1 MELTKGFV
9 TIATGKEQYYKIAQN
24 LLRSYRYTTK
34 SPLPFA
40 ILCEEENEYTKDFD
54 VVKIYPKATRSYLD
68 KVEMFELLPFDINI
82 FIDADCLC
90 FRDINRLFDIFEDAD
105 DFCCYGRV
113 LPLDDKTGWFEYENL
128 SEDLQKQIDYVVGLH
143 GGIYY
148 MRKTQKCRSVFET
161 AKKFTENYSEYKFKG
176 NFDSPGDEPVV
187 ALSMAVNKCKPISFN
202 HHSIVCYWE
211 HENNFNLDIKNSIAT
226 PKDIGENYDIVHW
239 GTRFTNSIPYK
250 KVMVDLEA
258 NIDCK
263 KTYTI
268 TIKDYWEEVNM
279 YLKRI
284 SSIPKRAIRKI
295 KRMLSNT

>member
-295 KRMLSNT
+295 KRILSNI

>member
-90 FRDINRLFDIFEDAD
+90 FRDINRLFDIFSEAD

-113 LPLDDKTGWFEYENL
+113 LPLDNKTGWFEYENL
-128 SEDLQKQIDYVVGLH
+128 NADLQKQIEYVVGLH

-148 MRKTQKCRSVFET
+148 IRKNEK
-161 AKKFTENYSEYKFKG
+161 AKKVLEDAKTFSKNYAEYKFKG
-176 NFDSPGDEPVV
+176 NFDSPGDEPVI
-187 ALSMAVNKCKPISFN
+187 ALSMALNRCKPISFN
-202 HHSIVCYWE
+202 HHSIICYWE
-211 HENNFNLDIKNSIAT
+211 HENNFKLDIKNSIAT
-226 PKDIGENYDIVHW
+226 SKDIGENYDIVHW

-258 NIDCK
+258 DIDCK

>member
-202 HHSIVCYWE
+202 HHSIICYWE
-211 HENNFNLDIKNSIAT
+211 HENNIKLDIKNSIAT

-258 NIDCK
+258 DIDCK